1 MKAIQYGQ
9 YRLDIAGENKER
21 ICYIILPAGLK
32 ENECSWAE
40 EAARKFSANIAVIS
54 GADWDNDLTPWPAP
68 GLSGQEFGGKDGGF
82 GGKGAEFASK
92 LREEICPSTEKKLGM
107 NTTSRYLV
115 GVSLSGIFALW
126 CSASDPSFNGIGS
139 ISGSLWYDGFTDW
152 MRNVHQW
159 LGKRYYFSLG
169 DREKL
174 SRNRRL
180 ASVEDR
186 TQEAI
191 GILREAGQE
200 VFFEYNQGSHFA
212 PVLPRLDKALQH
224 LLSGQQNMISGQED
238 IIPTRQDMTTGQENT
253 VSRHKKV
260 SERQNLDTIYL
271 AGGCFW
277 GLEKYFKLIRGV
289 TDTQVGFVNG
299 HTENPTYK
307 EVYTDTTGYAECVKV
322 VFDPAVLPLEKLLEF
337 YFMAI
342 DPTSENMQG
351 EDRGTRYRC
360 GIFYSPD
367 SPADMAVIREIH
379 DGKEKEFGRIFVET
393 GPMVNY
399 TPAEEYHQ
407 DYLQKNP
414 GGYCHL
420 RPELYEFAA
429 KVNRP

>member
-1 MKAIQYGQ
+1 MTTIRYGK
-9 YRLDIAGENKER
+9 YRLDIAGESRER
-21 ICYIILPAGLK
+21 ICYIILPTGLK

-40 EAARKFSANIAVIS
+40 EAARKWSANIAVIS
-54 GADWDNDLTPWPAP
+54 GTDWDNDLTPWPAP
-68 GLSGQEFGGKDGGF
+68 GLPRQEFGGKDGGF
-82 GGKGAEFASK
+82 GGKGEEFARK
-92 LREEICPSTEKKLGM
+92 LREEICPETEKKLGM
-107 NTTSRYLV
+107 NTTGRYLI
-115 GVSLSGIFALW
+115 GISLSGIFALW
-126 CSASDPSFNGIGS
+126 CSASDPSFDGIGS
-139 ISGSLWYDGFTDW
+139 VSGSLWYDGFTDW
-152 MRNVHQW
+152 MKSVHQW
-159 LGKRYYFSLG
+159 LGKSYYFSLG
-169 DREKL
+169 DRENL
-174 SRNRRL
+174 TRNRRL

-191 GILREAGQE
+191 GILREVGQE

-224 LLSGQQNMISGQED
+224 LLSE
-238 IIPTRQDMTTGQENT
+238 QENT
-253 VSRHKKV
+253 VSGHKKV

-337 YFMAI
+337 YFKAI
-342 DPTSENMQG
+342 DPTSENKQG

-367 SPADMAVIREIH
+367 SPADMGAIREIH
-379 DGKEKEFGRIFVET
+379 DRKEKEFGRIFVET

-414 GGYCHL
+414 EGYCHL

-429 KVNRP
+429 KVNRPDSQS

>member
-68 GLSGQEFGGKDGGF
+68 GL
-82 GGKGAEFASK
+82 
-92 LREEICPSTEKKLGM
+92 P
-107 NTTSRYLV
+107 
-115 GVSLSGIFALW
+115 
-126 CSASDPSFNGIGS
+126 
-139 ISGSLWYDGFTDW
+139 
-152 MRNVHQW
+152 
-159 LGKRYYFSLG
+159 
-169 DREKL
+169 
-174 SRNRRL
+174 
-180 ASVEDR
+180 
-186 TQEAI
+186 
-191 GILREAGQE
+191 
-200 VFFEYNQGSHFA
+200 
-212 PVLPRLDKALQH
+212 
-224 LLSGQQNMISGQED
+224 GQQNVISEQED
-238 IIPTRQDMTTGQENT
+238 IIPTRQDMTTGQENM
-253 VSRHKKV
+253 VSEHHQV
-260 SERQNLDTIYL
+260 SERQDLDTIYL

-307 EVYTDTTGYAECVKV
+307 EVYTDTTGYAECVRV

-337 YFMAI
+337 YFKAI
-342 DPTSENMQG
+342 DPTSENKQG
-351 EDRGTRYRC
+351 EDIGTRYRC

-379 DGKEKEFGRIFVET
+379 DRKEKEFGRIFVET
-393 GPMVNY
+393 GPMVSY

>member
-1 MKAIQYGQ
+1 MTTIQYGR

-21 ICYIILPAGLK
+21 ICYIILPTGLK

-68 GLSGQEFGGKDGGF
+68 GLSGQEFGGK
-82 GGKGAEFASK
+82 GAEFASK

-107 NTTSRYLV
+107 NTTGRYLV

-126 CSASDPSFNGIGS
+126 CSASDLSFNGIGS
-139 ISGSLWYDGFTDW
+139 VSGSLWYDGFTDW

-191 GILREAGQE
+191 GILKEAGQE

-224 LLSGQQNMISGQED
+224 LLSGRQNMISGQED
-238 IIPTRQDMTTGQENT
+238 TISTRQNMTTGQENT
-253 VSRHKKV
+253 VSGHKKFT
-260 SERQNLDTIYL
+260 EQEDLDTIYL

-342 DPTSENMQG
+342 DPTSENKQG

-379 DGKEKEFGRIFVET
+379 DRKEKEFGRIFVET

>member
-32 ENECSWAE
+32 ENGCSWAE
-40 EAARKFSANIAVIS
+40 EAARKWSANIAVIS

-68 GLSGQEFGGKDGGF
+68 GLSGQEFGDKDGGF
-82 GGKGAEFASK
+82 GGKGEEFARK
-92 LREEICPSTEKKLGM
+92 LREEICPATEKKLGM
-107 NTTSRYLV
+107 NTTGRYLI
-115 GVSLSGIFALW
+115 GISLSGIFALW
-126 CSASDPSFNGIGS
+126 CSASDPSFDGIGS
-139 ISGSLWYDGFTDW
+139 VSGSLWYDGFTDW
-152 MRNVHQW
+152 MKNVHQW
-159 LGKRYYFSLG
+159 LGKHYYLSLG

-191 GILREAGQE
+191 GILREAGQK

-224 LLSGQQNMISGQED
+224 LLSGQENMVSGHHQ
-238 IIPTRQDMTTGQENT
+238 
-253 VSRHKKV
+253 V
-260 SERQNLDTIYL
+260 SERQDLDTIYL

-299 HTENPTYK
+299 HTDNPTYK

-322 VFDPAVLPLEKLLEF
+322 VFDAAVLPLEKLLEF
-337 YFMAI
+337 YFKAI
-342 DPTSENMQG
+342 DPTSENKQG
-351 EDRGTRYRC
+351 EDIGTRYRC

-379 DGKEKEFGRIFVET
+379 DRKEKEFGRIFVET
-393 GPMVNY
+393 GPMVSY

>member
-1 MKAIQYGQ
+1 M
-9 YRLDIAGENKER
+9 
-21 ICYIILPAGLK
+21 
-32 ENECSWAE
+32 
-40 EAARKFSANIAVIS
+40 
-54 GADWDNDLTPWPAP
+54 
-68 GLSGQEFGGKDGGF
+68 
-82 GGKGAEFASK
+82 
-92 LREEICPSTEKKLGM
+92 
-107 NTTSRYLV
+107 
-115 GVSLSGIFALW
+115 W
-126 CSASDPSFNGIGS
+126 CSASDPSFDGIGS
-139 ISGSLWYDGFTDW
+139 VSGSLWYDGFTDW
-152 MRNVHQW
+152 MKSVHQW
-159 LGKRYYFSLG
+159 LGKSYYFSLG
-169 DREKL
+169 DRENL
-174 SRNRRL
+174 TRNRRL

-191 GILREAGQE
+191 GILREVGQE

-224 LLSGQQNMISGQED
+224 LLSGQ
-238 IIPTRQDMTTGQENT
+238 ENT
-253 VSRHKKV
+253 VSGHKKV

-337 YFMAI
+337 YFKAI
-342 DPTSENMQG
+342 DPTSENKQG

-367 SPADMAVIREIH
+367 SPADMGAIREIH
-379 DGKEKEFGRIFVET
+379 DRKEKEFGRIFVET

-399 TPAEEYHQ
+399 TPAEEY
-407 DYLQKNP
+407 
-414 GGYCHL
+414 GL
-420 RPELYEFAA
+420 RPSIRSQHRCRSGG
-429 KVNRP
+429 RPTSPARSCCRFCRSGDRNTSP